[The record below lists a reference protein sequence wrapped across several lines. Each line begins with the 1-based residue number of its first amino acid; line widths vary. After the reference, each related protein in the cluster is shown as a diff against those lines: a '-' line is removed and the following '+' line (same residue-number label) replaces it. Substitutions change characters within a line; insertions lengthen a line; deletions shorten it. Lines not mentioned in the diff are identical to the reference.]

1 MLCASQTIVD
11 LDIYIVITYQIN
23 LKFVLLNLKRFAFTK
38 ELRVGSHRRF
48 LAIFWKLPFHFQKRR
63 FIHESKISESEIY
76 FFVALFEE
84 CATKF

>member
-1 MLCASQTIVD
+1 MFFK
-11 LDIYIVITYQIN
+11 N
-23 LKFVLLNLKRFAFTK
+23 EKLKN
-38 ELRVGSHRRF
+38 SHHTLPCR
-48 LAIFWKLPFHFQKRR
+48 LGLGHTGYLKLPFHLTFVFTGHTGR